1 MGGDCSLG
9 EGVAMEMA
17 VHPIVHPCYL
27 YPPLLRP
34 SSLPAQTITAA
45 FEFFIYTPQSCS
57 CQIDSEN
64 YYLVTHPELQL

>member
-17 VHPIVHPCYL
+17 VHPIVHPRYL

-45 FEFFIYTPQSCS
+45 FEFLSILPNHAHVKSILKT
-57 CQIDSEN
+57 
-64 YYLVTHPELQL
+64 TTW